1 MRRIADLDAVVVPV
15 RRVEALAAVEVADPL
30 DARREVLRAVLVVA
44 AHVLHRVLQV
54 DVERAVVGFAE
65 CARGAGA
72 DRERAHQLVV
82 VVHGGRLR
90 GLVHHD
96 AHRGLLLLGLER
108 SHIEFRGDQP
118 AVARFERL
126 KHLRRRRVGVL
137 HGHAVHAVHARQ
149 QHVAG
154 VVDDVRLVDLLLVEL
169 LGQFGS
175 QVVLDGL
182 FVIGQ
187 GDGAVLHVAGRLD
200 PRRHRVVRQFEVA
213 VAIVGE
219 HDLVVEPLVGV
230 RGGLVGGVHA
240 DGHVHVR
247 VVDLHARPRARG
259 LDGVGDGLVHGVQ
272 LRRPPHLAFGDRE
285 RLRSGIIGD
294 RGGYGL
300 LVVGHEA
307 VGQERVRRVFVV
319 LGAQADLGSG
329 ERVEPGEVGQQRVH
343 AGRVPVG
350 FGVEQRVH
358 GRIHVHAHAEFLQ
371 RGLDLLSV
379 RVGNGQ
385 SRIGDRARYRIGQ
398 AIAVLPRHA
407 DLAERHA
414 GRGLVGEIPAR
425 GEQAGH
431 GQHQQRADDAE
442 RDDPRQFGVPRL
454 LLVAGQSDGVLA
466 HGHRGRVS
474 DRWHGHGTVV
484 VHRRETIH
492 LIVVGHCHSLTN
504 SHSFQGITIRRRTD
518 YSARPYHSSIM
529 YRAMAVRF
537 GALIVPLTSSAV
549 YSSRLTQRASTVS
562 CPSVRMSVFSA

>member
-15 RRVEALAAVEVADPL
+15 RRMEALAAVEVADPL

-72 DRERAHQLVV
+72 DQERAHQLVV

-108 SHIEFRGDQP
+108 GHVEFRGDQP

-137 HGHAVHAVHARQ
+137 HGHAVHAVHAGQ

-154 VVDDVRLVDLLLVEL
+154 VVDDIRLVDLLLVEL
-169 LGQFGS
+169 LGQLGG

-247 VVDLHARPRARG
+247 VVDPHVRARTRG

-272 LRRPPHLAFGDRE
+272 LRRPPHLAFGNRE
-285 RLRSGIIGD
+285 RL
-294 RGGYGL
+294 
-300 LVVGHEA
+300 
-307 VGQERVRRVFVV
+307 
-319 LGAQADLGSG
+319 
-329 ERVEPGEVGQQRVH
+329 
-343 AGRVPVG
+343 
-350 FGVEQRVH
+350 
-358 GRIHVHAHAEFLQ
+358 
-371 RGLDLLSV
+371 
-379 RVGNGQ
+379 
-385 SRIGDRARYRIGQ
+385 
-398 AIAVLPRHA
+398 
-407 DLAERHA
+407 
-414 GRGLVGEIPAR
+414 
-425 GEQAGH
+425 
-431 GQHQQRADDAE
+431 
-442 RDDPRQFGVPRL
+442 
-454 LLVAGQSDGVLA
+454 
-466 HGHRGRVS
+466 
-474 DRWHGHGTVV
+474 
-484 VHRRETIH
+484 
-492 LIVVGHCHSLTN
+492 
-504 SHSFQGITIRRRTD
+504 
-518 YSARPYHSSIM
+518 
-529 YRAMAVRF
+529 
-537 GALIVPLTSSAV
+537 
-549 YSSRLTQRASTVS
+549 
-562 CPSVRMSVFSA
+562 